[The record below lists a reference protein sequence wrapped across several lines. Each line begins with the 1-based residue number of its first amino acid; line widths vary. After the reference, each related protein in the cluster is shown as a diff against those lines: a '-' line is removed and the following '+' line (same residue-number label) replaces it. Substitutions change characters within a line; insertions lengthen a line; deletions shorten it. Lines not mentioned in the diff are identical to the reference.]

1 MAINTE
7 IIKKLPFFRDLPDTI
22 AEDIARVCVPRTVS
36 AREIVYLRGGAE
48 RKVFLILSGGIELY
62 HASPDNRIAVNVFK
76 EGDFFGDL
84 GFVNHPMSF
93 LSEEQAQAVFETE
106 LCVLTTEDMVRV
118 LKERPVF
125 ALALLGSLRE
135 RLHQAESKIKDLA
148 ISTASTRVLNELI
161 RYAIRRGEAEGGFY
175 EINEKIT
182 HQLLSEMSGLA
193 RETVTKTLG
202 VLALHGFI
210 SYTPDRYLR
219 LNIKKIVD
227 ECAGCVQLASAM
239 DRSS

>member
-106 LCVLTTEDMVRV
+106 LCVLTTEDM
-118 LKERPVF
+118 
-125 ALALLGSLRE
+125 
-135 RLHQAESKIKDLA
+135 
-148 ISTASTRVLNELI
+148 
-161 RYAIRRGEAEGGFY
+161 
-175 EINEKIT
+175 
-182 HQLLSEMSGLA
+182 
-193 RETVTKTLG
+193 
-202 VLALHGFI
+202 
-210 SYTPDRYLR
+210 
-219 LNIKKIVD
+219 
-227 ECAGCVQLASAM
+227 
-239 DRSS
+239 